1 MNVAMFM
8 VRVAIMAL
16 AACVL
21 HGEGLIL
28 RSPAQEEKPEPVAT
42 FEASGANQQLHSCL
56 DGKRIVFIGPST
68 SKLDYLALTF
78 FAEYGRWP
86 DQDTVFYEQPGKWSG
101 TGPNP
106 LFAPTLE
113 YGMEIKGQKKPAP
126 VKGCKIGSTE
136 EYLRYSNS
144 ILNGH
149 EICDCYKTGEWDGP
163 RDVNN
168 QTENRIYNNGKTSI
182 AYFQWFGDV
191 VAPRGTF
198 SFGPLQQQPPQPVV
212 QQCPAGQFKGS
223 WDWTMPVAQFITSS
237 VAHFWPTHL
246 IVDAAFW
253 PIEPYNSPFWEGIA
267 KAGVSAVLSS
277 HGQVLWR
284 TTPKRQDYSNVE
296 HSGSVDMTNLVSK
309 GWNVFDAQNIVRQ
322 YQGTRSDD
330 AVFMDAI
337 HLNPKTQCHLIKDF
351 VKRLVCPAR

>member
-1 MNVAMFM
+1 MFM
-8 VRVAIMAL
+8 SRVAIMAL
-16 AACVL
+16 ATCVL

-28 RSPAQEEKPEPVAT
+28 RSPAQEKKPEPVAT

-113 YGMEIKGQKKPAP
+113 YGMKIKGQKKPAP
-126 VKGCKIGSTE
+126 VKGCKRGSTE

-149 EICDCYKTGEWDGP
+149 EVCDCYKTGVWDGP

-182 AYFQWFGDV
+182 
-191 VAPRGTF
+191 GTF
-198 SFGPLQQQPPQPVV
+198 NGL
-212 QQCPAGQFKGS
+212 A
-223 WDWTMPVAQFITSS
+223 M
-237 VAHFWPTHL
+237 L
-246 IVDAAFW
+246 
-253 PIEPYNSPFWEGIA
+253 
-267 KAGVSAVLSS
+267 
-277 HGQVLWR
+277 
-284 TTPKRQDYSNVE
+284 
-296 HSGSVDMTNLVSK
+296 
-309 GWNVFDAQNIVRQ
+309 
-322 YQGTRSDD
+322 
-330 AVFMDAI
+330 
-337 HLNPKTQCHLIKDF
+337 
-351 VKRLVCPAR
+351 